1 MKLCSVCDKKISG
14 SWCKNCHRFVKTYQL
29 PDGIY
34 LNESHNPKN
43 DENCTYHMP
52 DPAIWNTP
60 SAPRNTQTATRNTQT
75 ATRNTQS
82 AARNT
87 QSATRNA
94 QTGTRNTQTG
104 TRSTQTGA
112 RSTQNGMR
120 NTQTGTRNTQTASR
134 NTQTAARNT
143 QTYSGSTGTQK
154 KKPAKNKAVIAF
166 VVVIIAFYALFVA
179 ATTIMPFV
187 MDVIDNVSSEK
198 REEEKGDTDRDGS
211 EDQEDKDQDRTDDRE
226 DDSSLAE
233 AKRELEEIKRLA
245 ALQKLQPVGTDKD
258 EEGWSYS
265 YYNPEEIQGLEFEC
279 NAQGHFELTLSGF
292 MTWLEQNFDE
302 TYEKSENLDKYGNY
316 LAERNGESWYSF
328 NSYRDYLVSDYF
340 GIRVHYDTAAETVH
354 EILIAFMTEE
364 DYTEFCYNVLKMLD
378 PETDWTEKKFSKQ
391 IDEVL
396 RAEEYMEIYSSD
408 FLNIAAQAEDGVLS
422 ILYYPAY

>member
-60 SAPRNTQTATRNTQT
+60 SAPRNTQTGTRNTQT

-94 QTGTRNTQTG
+94 QTGMRSTQTG
-104 TRSTQTGA
+104 TRSTQTG
-112 RSTQNGMR
+112 TR

-154 KKPAKNKAVIAF
+154 KKPEKNKAVIAF

-179 ATTIMPFV
+179 ATTVMPFV

-245 ALQKLQPVGTDKD
+245 ALQKLQTIDTDKD
-258 EEGWSYS
+258 EEGWRYS
-265 YYNPEEIQGLEFEC
+265 YYNPEEIQELEFEC
-279 NAQGHFELTLSGF
+279 NAQEHFELTFSGF

-328 NSYRDYLVSDYF
+328 NSCRDYLVSDYF